1 MSGITKNLKGARKE
15 FTLHINKEYDYRF
28 LSERRDEII
37 NILKCHFAERNG
49 INLPI
54 FGVDKSNLSQFTT
67 TEKDM
72 KRGQSKFPPS
82 QFRLREEDVLRE
94 SETQMIKA
102 EIIDSGALE
111 SVMDDY

>member
-1 MSGITKNLKGARKE
+1 M
-15 FTLHINKEYDYRF
+15 
-28 LSERRDEII
+28 SERRDEII

-54 FGVDKSNLSQFTT
+54 FGVDQSNLSQFTT

-102 EIIDSGALE
+102 EIIDAGALE